1 MKGAELGTYL
11 NDHLAGSVGALDL
24 IDYLA
29 RGSDTTD
36 EVSFFRR
43 LHTEITAEQ
52 TQLRELLHDVGG
64 DESGVRK
71 AAGWVAEKV
80 NRLKLRWD
88 DPGDDGLRRFE
99 ALEALALGITGK
111 LSLWKTLAAVADEMP
126 ALRHL
131 DFAEL
136 QRRSEDQYAAVESR
150 RLAAAREAFTP
161 SG

>member
-1 MKGAELGTYL
+1 MKVAELGTYL

-24 IDYLA
+24 IDHLA
-29 RGSDTTD
+29 RESDTPD
-36 EVSFFRR
+36 EASFFRR
-43 LHTEITAEQ
+43 LHAEIAAEQ
-52 TQLRELLHDVGG
+52 AQLRDLLRDLGL

-80 NRLKLRWD
+80 TRLKLKWD

-111 LSLWKTLAAVADEMP
+111 LSLWKTLAAVAGEMP

-136 QRRSEDQYAAVESR
+136 QRRSEEQYAAVETR

-161 SG
+161 SD

>member
-1 MKGAELGTYL
+1 VAELGTYL

-43 LHTEITAEQ
+43 LHAEITAEQ
-52 TQLRELLHDVGG
+52 TQLRELLRDVGG

-80 NRLKLRWD
+80 NRLKLKWD

-111 LSLWKTLAAVADEMP
+111 LSLWRTLAAVAGEMS
-126 ALRHL
+126 AVRHL

>member
-1 MKGAELGTYL
+1 MKVAELGTYL

-24 IDYLA
+24 IDHLA
-29 RGSDTTD
+29 RGSNTSD
-36 EVSFFRR
+36 EVSFFRG
-43 LHTEITAEQ
+43 LHEEITAEQ
-52 TQLRELLHDVGG
+52 TQLREVLRHVGG

-80 NRLKLRWD
+80 SRLKLKWD

-111 LSLWKTLAAVADEMP
+111 LSLWKTLAAVAGEMP

-136 QRRSEDQYAAVESR
+136 QRRSEDQYAAVETR

-161 SG
+161 SD

>member
-1 MKGAELGTYL
+1 MKVAELATYL

-24 IDYLA
+24 IDHLA
-29 RGSDTTD
+29 RGSDAPD

-43 LHTEITAEQ
+43 LHAEITAEQ
-52 TQLRELLHDVGG
+52 TQLRELLRDVGG

-80 NRLKLRWD
+80 SRLKLKWD

-111 LSLWKTLAAVADEMP
+111 RSLWTTLAAVAGAIP
-126 ALRHL
+126 AARHL

-136 QRRSEDQYAAVESR
+136 QRRSEEQYAAVEGR
-150 RLAAAREAFTP
+150 RLAAAREAFTL

>member
-1 MKGAELGTYL
+1 MKVAELGTYL

-43 LHTEITAEQ
+43 LHAEITAEQ
-52 TQLRELLHDVGG
+52 TQLREVLRDVGG

-71 AAGWVAEKV
+71 AAGWVAEKM
-80 NRLKLRWD
+80 NRLKLKWD

-111 LSLWKTLAAVADEMP
+111 LSLWKTLGALAGETPV
-126 ALRHL
+126 LRHL

>member
-1 MKGAELGTYL
+1 MKVVELGTYL

-24 IDYLA
+24 IDHLA
-29 RGSDTTD
+29 RRSETPD

-43 LHTEITAEQ
+43 LHEEITAEQ
-52 TQLRELLHDVGG
+52 TQLREVLRDVGG

-80 NRLKLRWD
+80 SRLKLKWD

-111 LSLWKTLAAVADEMP
+111 LSLWKTLAAVAGEIP

-136 QRRSEDQYAAVESR
+136 QRRSEDQYAAVETR